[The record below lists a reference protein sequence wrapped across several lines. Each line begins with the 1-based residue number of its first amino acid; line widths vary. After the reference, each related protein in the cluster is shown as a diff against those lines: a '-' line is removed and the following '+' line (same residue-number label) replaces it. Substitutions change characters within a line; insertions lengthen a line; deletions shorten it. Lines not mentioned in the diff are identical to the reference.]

1 MAIIR
6 WQPPASPFEELNR
19 MRQEMDRLFRDY
31 SGGAEPFFSR
41 AFPAVNITEDA
52 ENFYVRGELPGIRA
66 EDLDVS
72 VVEGGL
78 LIRGERKLATEDK
91 QANYHRREREAGFF
105 RRMIALPARVGAEL
119 SFDTP
124 LEAPCSRCQG
134 AGRVG
139 HFTCGF
145 CVEDKG
151 RRDWRKRS
159 LCLFLQVSDMEQWQG
174 FRSMI
179 GRWATLSWLL
189 PST

>member
-1 MAIIR
+1 MTLSA
-6 WQPPASPFEELNR
+6 PYTNR
-19 MRQEMDRLFRDY
+19 RLLSID
-31 SGGAEPFFSR
+31 
-41 AFPAVNITEDA
+41 
-52 ENFYVRGELPGIRA
+52 LPGIKA

-139 HFTCGF
+139 HFMCGF
-145 CVEDKG
+145 CRG
-151 RRDWRKRS
+151 
-159 LCLFLQVSDMEQWQG
+159 QG
-174 FRSMI
+174 QERLEKKV
-179 GRWATLSWLL
+179 TLSIPPGVRHGTEARIPLDDWKMGDLEL
-189 PST
+189 VATVYVDAK

>member
-1 MAIIR
+1 MAFLG
-6 WQPPASPFEELNR
+6 PNR
-19 MRQEMDRLFRDY
+19 SITSCQWRAGWNPVLQTLSATYPNSRLLSID
-31 SGGAEPFFSR
+31 
-41 AFPAVNITEDA
+41 
-52 ENFYVRGELPGIRA
+52 LPGIKA

-139 HFTCGF
+139 HFMCGF
-145 CVEDKG
+145 CRG
-151 RRDWRKRS
+151 
-159 LCLFLQVSDMEQWQG
+159 QG
-174 FRSMI
+174 QERLEKKV
-179 GRWATLSWLL
+179 TLSIPPGVRHGTVARIPLDDWKMGDLEL
-189 PST
+189 VATVYVDAK

>member
-1 MAIIR
+1 MVFLGQKDSIISCQR
-6 WQPPASPFEELNR
+6 RGSQNLVPMTLSAPYTNR
-19 MRQEMDRLFRDY
+19 RLLSID
-31 SGGAEPFFSR
+31 
-41 AFPAVNITEDA
+41 
-52 ENFYVRGELPGIRA
+52 LPGIKA

-139 HFTCGF
+139 HFMCGF
-145 CVEDKG
+145 CRG
-151 RRDWRKRS
+151 
-159 LCLFLQVSDMEQWQG
+159 QG
-174 FRSMI
+174 QERLEKKV
-179 GRWATLSWLL
+179 TLSIPPGVRHGTVARIPLDDWKMGDLEL
-189 PST
+189 VATIHVNSY